1 MKVGAEARL
10 LRALEEAKRFTE
22 DEFFWKIAHEGDIL
36 VGQKA
41 SAWMITM
48 VPVGYCTAGT
58 IYGRGFVYHCPSVL
72 SIVQR
77 TLNSF

>member
-41 SAWMITM
+41 SGWMITR

-58 IYGRGFVYHCPSVL
+58 IYGRVCLSLPLSLVHCPKD
-72 SIVQR
+72 
-77 TLNSF
+77 T